1 MSITGLRPFRP
12 QLHFSAP
19 SMWINDPNGLV
30 YVNGT
35 YHLFY
40 QYHPFSTVWGP
51 MHWGHAVSS
60 DLLHW
65 SHRPIALAPD
75 ELGTIFSGSAVYDKD
90 NTSGFGALGC
100 APIVLIY
107 TQNLAGPGGKTD
119 RAQHQSIAYSLDG
132 INFIKYEHNPVIPCP
147 QGETNFR
154 DPKVFKNPISG
165 DWCMVLAC
173 GDHVEFYRSPNLIN
187 WKKSGSFGPLSS
199 GSPSEGV
206 WECPDIIFFDTE
218 DGQKAVLILSLSLP
232 AELGGSRTAY
242 LVGSFDGNTFH
253 HDIKEGIHWLDEGF
267 DNYAGV
273 TFQNTEK
280 PLLIG
285 WANNWKY
292 AADCPTNDYCGTMT
306 LARQLNLVSTPK
318 GWRLAGM
325 PINLGS
331 LIRNVRL
338 LRSQDVITSEVFGL
352 SLQGNGDGSIQFENP
367 QGQTLSFG
375 IRGQKLFFDRSQAGD
390 SRFSSV
396 FAEPFFSVKE
406 VERFFEGSWKMDV
419 IFDISQ
425 IEIFIDNGTLSM
437 CSTIYPDSPYNKI
450 SFLGDITGRIMD
462 LIK

>member
-1 MSITGLRPFRP
+1 
-12 QLHFSAP
+12 
-19 SMWINDPNGLV
+19 
-30 YVNGT
+30 
-35 YHLFY
+35 
-40 QYHPFSTVWGP
+40 
-51 MHWGHAVSS
+51 
-60 DLLHW
+60 
-65 SHRPIALAPD
+65 
-75 ELGTIFSGSAVYDKD
+75 
-90 NTSGFGALGC
+90 
-100 APIVLIY
+100 
-107 TQNLAGPGGKTD
+107 
-119 RAQHQSIAYSLDG
+119 
-132 INFIKYEHNPVIPCP
+132 
-147 QGETNFR
+147 
-154 DPKVFKNPISG
+154 
-165 DWCMVLAC
+165 
-173 GDHVEFYRSPNLIN
+173 
-187 WKKSGSFGPLSS
+187 
-199 GSPSEGV
+199 
-206 WECPDIIFFDTE
+206 
-218 DGQKAVLILSLSLP
+218 
-232 AELGGSRTAY
+232 
-242 LVGSFDGNTFH
+242 
-253 HDIKEGIHWLDEGF
+253 
-267 DNYAGV
+267 
-273 TFQNTEK
+273 
-280 PLLIG
+280 
-285 WANNWKY
+285 
-292 AADCPTNDYCGTMT
+292 MT

-450 SFLGDITGRIMD
+450 SLLGDITGRIMD